1 MQLLDLRALWGWGRA
16 VTVVGVPTG
25 PIRMQQPPPIMFVL
39 VDASR
44 WQAPGLPLS
53 CGEVAARRDAAV
65 KPAMLVM
72 GDGAHAPCVLLRSDD
87 LDGIDA
93 QLDEW
98 IVATAT
104 RFADAMARYAA
115 LTPRE
120 RQALQLVTD
129 GLLNKQ
135 AAAAMGISEATLQI
149 HRKRVMDKMGAR
161 SFAELVRIAD
171 LLGLSGDA
179 CHPPV
184 PPDRHNARVPP
195 RPRRLGAR
203 AA

>member
-1 MQLLDLRALWGWGRA
+1 
-16 VTVVGVPTG
+16 
-25 PIRMQQPPPIMFVL
+25 MQQPPPIMFVL

-44 WQAPGLPLS
+44 WHTPGQPLS
-53 CGEVAARRDAAV
+53 CDEVADRRDAAV

-72 GDGAHAPCVLLRSDD
+72 GNGAHAPYVLLRSND
-87 LDGIDA
+87 LDDIDA

-98 IVATAT
+98 IAATAT
-104 RFADAMARYAA
+104 RFADARARYAA

-120 RQALQLVTD
+120 RQALPLVTD

-149 HRKRVMDKMGAR
+149 HRKRVMEKMGAR
-161 SFAELVRIAD
+161 SFADLVRIAD
-171 LLGLSGDA
+171 LLGLSGGA
-179 CHPPV
+179 CQPPV
-184 PPDRHNARVPP
+184 PTKRHNALVPP